1 MNDEI
6 ALVQLEV
13 YDARL
18 EELDIEAALTTRQTL
33 CAMRLTQCSA
43 DQTSPFSECY
53 FLRIVFDSDGY
64 LTATTCIAFSY
75 LQGIRAV
82 SQVGVPYGN
91 RTRVAA
97 EKEKR
102 FTGILRKPAAWIAP

>member
-33 CAMRLTQCSA
+33 CAMWLTQCSA

-53 FLRIVFDSDGY
+53 FLRIVFDGDGY

-82 SQVGVPYGN
+82 SQVGVPKHSYFEPDYFLAKGN
-91 RTRVAA
+91 
-97 EKEKR
+97 
-102 FTGILRKPAAWIAP
+102 G